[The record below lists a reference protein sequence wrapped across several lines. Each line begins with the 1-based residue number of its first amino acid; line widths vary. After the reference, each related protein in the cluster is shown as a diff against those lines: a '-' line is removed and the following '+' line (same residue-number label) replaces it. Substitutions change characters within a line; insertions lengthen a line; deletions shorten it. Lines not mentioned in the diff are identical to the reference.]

1 MKPLFTALAIAAALA
16 LSARAGPPVVA
27 QAEKPG
33 PVAPAAQAPLT
44 PREREERTTQLLAR
58 MTEQAGQVDQLVA
71 QARSEKDI
79 VKLNCVNEK
88 VNEVHGLLRVSGQS
102 AGELHEADARHEDDA
117 ADHAWAKVSIAG
129 RKIQQLRED
138 AEQCI
143 GQLAFYNDDKTVVEI
158 EVPAGLP
165 SNDPTLV
172 PVPGGVDSRPPPAS
186 GF

>member
-1 MKPLFTALAIAAALA
+1 M
-16 LSARAGPPVVA
+16 R
-27 QAEKPG
+27 
-33 PVAPAAQAPLT
+33 
-44 PREREERTTQLLAR
+44 
-58 MTEQAGQVDQLVA
+58 EQAGQVDKLVA
-71 QARSEKDI
+71 QARDEKDI

-88 VNEVHGLLRVSGQS
+88 LNQVHGLLRVSEQS
-102 AGELHEADARHEDDA
+102 ADELHQAAAQHEDDA

-129 RKIQQLRED
+129 RRIQQLRQD

-143 GQLAFYNDDKTVVEI
+143 GQLAFYNDDKTVVTV

-172 PVPGGVDSRPPPAS
+172 PVPGGVESRPSPAS